1 MSYGPP
7 SSRQHQQTPPPA
19 DRFRTHPSRLANLPP
34 SFVRHLQSGRRSRDA
49 PYAKPD
55 SGSLASR
62 ISGPSGSN
70 AKGKR
75 RGANLNPSNSRRA
88 PEGTPDILKDS
99 ASRAEQIRRQQHSKL
114 SEVIR
119 GEEIKSWLRSRLVAP
134 GVVNMSD
141 LANDPWLKEHG
152 IAPPGSP
159 EAPANAGHVFWKLIQ
174 TTLETPESRIDTMS
188 LAHNGFK
195 SLHQLSKLPICL
207 PYIRALDLSNNP
219 IAKSDELKHLQS
231 PGEQKGK
238 ASSAAGSLK
247 SLVELKLEGTKF
259 REEMLQ
265 RPDGGEKYQHDIL
278 RRFPGLLILDSVQL
292 NRIVFPLE
300 RKPIVKRTEE
310 ERKPLAAR
318 PFTYPIDITTAF
330 EENEACKSAVMDFC
344 GRFFPL
350 WDNNRAEAIDFY
362 HPEATI
368 SISAN
373 TLPSRSAQAT
383 ELAKSRSSRPQPV
396 SFEAWVTLPGRNF
409 FRSCTTVE
417 QRVKT
422 LKSPMDQAELLRWL
436 TKSVPDTKHPLEDAS
451 KWSIDA
457 WYFDTNNDRISAVI
471 QGEFQ
476 ERELN
481 LRPRGAAN

>member
-1 MSYGPP
+1 MYGRDRQQPP
-7 SSRQHQQTPPPA
+7 H
-19 DRFRTHPSRLANLPP
+19 DRFHTHPSRLANLPA
-34 SFVRHLQSGRRSRDA
+34 SFVQRLQSGRRKD
-49 PYAKPD
+49 PYNRPD
-55 SGSLASR
+55 PGSLASR
-62 ISGPSGSN
+62 LSSDFPSGGG
-70 AKGKR
+70 KGKR
-75 RGANLNPSNSRRA
+75 RGANLNPGDSRRA
-88 PEGTPDILKDS
+88 PQGTPDVLQDGR
-99 ASRAEQIRRQQHSKL
+99 SRSDQNARRQQHSKL
-114 SEVIR
+114 NEVIR
-119 GEEIKSWLRSRLVAP
+119 GDEIKQWLRSRLVAP
-134 GVVNMSD
+134 GVVDMSN
-141 LANDPWLKEHG
+141 LPEDPWLKEQG

-159 EAPANAGHVFWKLIQ
+159 DAPANAGHVFWKLIQ
-174 TTLETPESRIDTMS
+174 TTLETPESRIVTMS
-188 LAHNGFK
+188 LANNSFK

-207 PYIRALDLSNNP
+207 PFIRALDLSNNP

-231 PGEQKGK
+231 LGEQKGK

-265 RPDGGEKYQHDIL
+265 RPDGGQKYQHDIL

-310 ERKPLAAR
+310 ERKPFAAL
-318 PFTYPIDITTAF
+318 PFTFPIDVTTAF
-330 EENEACKSAVMDFC
+330 EENEACQSAVMDFC

-350 WDNNRAEAIDFY
+350 WDNNRAEVFDFY
-362 HPEATI
+362 HPEATM

-373 TLPSRSAQAT
+373 TLPSRSAQAL
-383 ELAKSRSSRPQPV
+383 ELAKSRSSRPNPV

-422 LKSPMDQAELLRWL
+422 LKSPMDRTEFLRWM
-436 TKSVPDTKHPLEDAS
+436 TKSVPDTKHPLADAS

-476 ERELN
+476 ERA
-481 LRPRGAAN
+481 LRVTVIS